1 MTTYSI
7 SPGGIA
13 ARATASRIAT
23 APKSTAERV
32 RNAEPYFPT
41 GVLTAETMTER
52 VMDGLSRCPSVGS
65 DRDQP
70 AKRKNRGAGSL
81 PIATQLLV
89 IGAGPYGLS
98 TAAFAEER
106 GIDTVIVGRPM
117 AFWREHMP
125 EGMFLG
131 SGADWHLDAGG
142 VDTLEAFLDERQIRP
157 ADVDPIPIGVF
168 LEYVEWFQHVKRID
182 VRQDLVVDLDKP
194 DARFE
199 ATLTSGE
206 SIVADAV
213 VCAPGIRH
221 YTNLP
226 EWAAS
231 VPDELAA
238 HTCDL
243 VRFDEL
249 AGARVLIVGG
259 RQSAYEWAA
268 LIREHGAERI
278 DLVHR
283 HDVPRF
289 DRVSWKFVD
298 EHVENTIKVPGY
310 WRNLSKAQQ
319 EAIAARFWEVGRL
332 TLEPWLT
339 PRVKSEAI
347 HRWPGTEVIDVT
359 PAGDMEQLR
368 VLLSNSERL
377 TVDKVVF
384 ASGYRSDLTRVPYLA
399 ELLGRIDIEAG
410 FPVLNARFEDGNP
423 SLMSIRLSSSAR

>member
-1 MTTYSI
+1 MS
-7 SPGGIA
+7 
-13 ARATASRIAT
+13 
-23 APKSTAERV
+23 
-32 RNAEPYFPT
+32 
-41 GVLTAETMTER
+41 
-52 VMDGLSRCPSVGS
+52 
-65 DRDQP
+65 
-70 AKRKNRGAGSL
+70 
-81 PIATQLLV
+81 
-89 IGAGPYGLS
+89 
-98 TAAFAEER
+98 
-106 GIDTVIVGRPM
+106 
-117 AFWREHMP
+117 FWREHMP
-125 EGMFLG
+125 EGMFLR

-142 VDTLEAFLDERQIRP
+142 VYTLDAFLDERQITP

-168 LEYVEWFQHVKRID
+168 LEYVEWFQQVKKID
-182 VRQDLVVDLDKP
+182 VRQDLVVDLHKP

-221 YTNLP
+221 YASLP

-231 VPDELAA
+231 IPDEQAA

-278 DLVHR
+278 DIVHR

-289 DRVSWKFVD
+289 AGVSWKFVD
-298 EHVENTIKVPGY
+298 EHVENTIEVPGY
-310 WRNLSKAQQ
+310 WRHLPKAQQ
-319 EAIAARFWEVGRL
+319 DAIAARFWEVGRL

-339 PRVKSEAI
+339 PRLDWEGI

-359 PAGDMEQLR
+359 LAGGEDQLR
-368 VLLSNSERL
+368 VRLSNSERL

-384 ASGYRSDLTRVPYLA
+384 ASGYRADLTRVPYLA
-399 ELLGRIDIEAG
+399 GLLGRIDTTDG
-410 FPVLNARFEDGNP
+410 FPVLNTSFGTSIQGLYITGFSATRDFGPFFGFVKGSPAAATVIARD
-423 SLMSIRLSSSAR
+423 LLSRR